1 MAAKHFMMYYKRGTG
16 TFVLTEPRPWA
27 KENQT
32 LFPDYDFIQR
42 VPTTNAVEKLLI
54 NQYAFQKVIENEDVV
69 LIQNLDTARDL

>member
-1 MAAKHFMMYYKRGTG
+1 MAAKHFMMYYKRVTA

-42 VPTTNAVEKLLI
+42 VPTTNAVEQLLI
-54 NQYAFQKVIENEDVV
+54 NQYDFQKVIENEDVV
-69 LIQNLDTARDL
+69 LIQNLETTLDL